1 MSGETE
7 ASVSGWTTDTLREHL
22 LARMADQRA
31 ALVQQLADQRDSFK
45 QQLADQRDAFHRQLA
60 DQLTG
65 DRLAIGEMREML
77 NERYATQTKALDAA
91 FLAQQTAMK
100 TAFDAAD
107 KAVAAALESA
117 EKAVTKA
124 EAAAEKRFESVNEFR
139 QQLTDQAATFVSR
152 TEYTV
157 NHATLNDKFDAE
169 AKRTTE
175 RISAIELR
183 LTSRLDLSQGA
194 GAGIRETA
202 TDHRYDATFAQSAQI
217 ADESQQRATMSAVI
231 AAFSSL
237 VAIAAII
244 VIALKK

>member
-1 MSGETE
+1 
-7 ASVSGWTTDTLREHL
+7 
-22 LARMADQRA
+22 MADQRA
-31 ALVQQLADQRDSFK
+31 ALVQQITDQRDAFK
-45 QQLADQRDAFHRQLA
+45 QQLADQRDAFQRQLA
-60 DQLTG
+60 DQLAG

-175 RISAIELR
+175 RISTIELR
-183 LTSRLDLSQGA
+183 LTSRLDLNQGTTSGAA
-194 GAGIRETA
+194 GAHTE
-202 TDHRYDATFAQSAQI
+202 
-217 ADESQQRATMSAVI
+217 QRLNINQVI
-231 AAFSSL
+231 AVLAIVASVAIGIHPGDMFEYAGFVFEIDCFGDALGQFYDVL
-237 VAIAAII
+237 VANA
-244 VIALKK
+244 VSALKIFNGPL